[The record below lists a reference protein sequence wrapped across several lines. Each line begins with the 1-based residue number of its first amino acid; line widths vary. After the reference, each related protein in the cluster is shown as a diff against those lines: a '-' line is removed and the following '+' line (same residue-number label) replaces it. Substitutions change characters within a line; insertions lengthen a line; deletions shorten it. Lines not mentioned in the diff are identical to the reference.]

1 MGSMSL
7 GGLQPSRSGL
17 MPTLT
22 SLPAVKTLSLRWYV
36 T

>member
-1 MGSMSL
+1 MGPMSL

-17 MPTLT
+17 MPALT
-22 SLPAVKTLSLRWYV
+22 SLPAIKTLSLRRYV